1 VTDARPT
8 PLADYHD
15 RNGARMA
22 AFAGWLLPLHYAAGV
37 KAEHEHTRDAVSLFD
52 VSHMGQIVLR
62 PESGD
67 PAEAARALETLVP
80 GDILGLADGAMR
92 YTQFTTDAGGILD
105 DLMVTRRA
113 GDLLLV
119 VNASR
124 AEAGIAHLRARLP
137 AGVAVEPLA
146 DMALLALQGPQAAEA
161 LAPLIHDS
169 HRLSF
174 MEARVF
180 DWAGDPLWIS
190 RSGYTGEDG
199 FEISLAA
206 DIAEELAEAFM
217 EDERVRPAGLGARD
231 SLRLE
236 AGLCL
241 YGQDIDE
248 TTSPVEAGLAWSI
261 GRAGRGRAGF
271 PAPNASCATWPKA
284 RRAAASGCARGA
296 ARRCARACRCS
307 PPPRAARRRAMSPRA
322 GSGRRWAARSPWAM
336 SPPATPPPAR
346 CSTAS
351 CGAAASRSRSSI
363 CPLSRRAMSAERK
376 RGTGA

>member
-261 GRAGRGRAGF
+261 GRARRTGGARAGGFPGAERILRDLAEGPARRRVGLRPRGRAPMRAGVPLF
-271 PAPNASCATWPKA
+271 
-284 RRAAASGCARGA
+284 AAAEGGAPTGHVTSGGFGPTVGGPVAMGYVA
-296 ARRCARACRCS
+296 AGH
-307 PPPRAARRRAMSPRA
+307 AAPGTLLYGELR
-322 GSGRRWAARSPWAM
+322 GRREPVEVVDLPFVPQGYVR
-336 SPPATPPPAR
+336 
-346 CSTAS
+346 
-351 CGAAASRSRSSI
+351 
-363 CPLSRRAMSAERK
+363 
-376 RGTGA
+376 